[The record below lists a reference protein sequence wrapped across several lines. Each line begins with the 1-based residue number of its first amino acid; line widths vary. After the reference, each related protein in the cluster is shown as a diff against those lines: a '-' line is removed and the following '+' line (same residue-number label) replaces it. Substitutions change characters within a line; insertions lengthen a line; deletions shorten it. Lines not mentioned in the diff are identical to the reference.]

1 MAIQQGL
8 TNSFKQ
14 EMLQA
19 GQNIVTDTLY
29 MALYTAFSDIGSLT
43 TEYVSTD
50 PSEVTGTGYTAGG
63 VEVTGAVLTT
73 QTTGPNAG
81 TVYVNFDNVSWPGA
95 NFTARGAL
103 IYNVTQGNKSV
114 AVLDF
119 GSDKTF
125 SSVNNTVAMPENT
138 ATTALIRF
146 P

>member
-1 MAIQQGL
+1 MPIQQGL

-19 GQNIVTDTLY
+19 GQNLATDTLK
-29 MALYTAFSDIGSLT
+29 MALYTALSDIGPLT
-43 TEYVSTD
+43 TAYTTTNEI
-50 PSEVTGTGYTAGG
+50 TGTGYTAGG
-63 VEVTGAVLTT
+63 EAVTGATISTDT
-73 QTTGPNAG
+73 QTG
-81 TVYVNFDNVSWPGA
+81 TVYVDFADVSWPGA

-103 IYNVTQGNKSV
+103 IYNVTRANKSV

-125 SSVNNTVAMPENT
+125 TSTNNTVTMPANT

>member
-1 MAIQQGL
+1 MIQQGL

-19 GQNIVTDTLY
+19 GQNLATDTLY
-29 MALYTAFSDIGSLT
+29 MALYTAFSDIGPLT
-43 TEYVSTD
+43 TVYTTTN
-50 PSEVTGTGYTAGG
+50 EVTGAGYTAGG
-63 VEVTGAVLTT
+63 VVVTGATISTDV
-73 QTTGPNAG
+73 QTG

-103 IYNVTQGNKSV
+103 IYNATQSNKSV

-125 SSVNNTVAMPENT
+125 SSVSNTVTMPVNS

>member
-1 MAIQQGL
+1 MC
-8 TNSFKQ
+8 S
-14 EMLQA
+14 
-19 GQNIVTDTLY
+19 
-29 MALYTAFSDIGSLT
+29 SDL
-43 TEYVSTD
+43 VQ
-50 PSEVTGTGYTAGG
+50 
-63 VEVTGAVLTT
+63 VTGATLSTE
-73 QTTGPNAG
+73 TTGPNAG

-95 NFTARGAL
+95 NFIARGAL

-125 SSVNNTVAMPENT
+125 SSTSNTVTMPANT

>member
-1 MAIQQGL
+1 MPIQQGL

-19 GQNIVTDTLY
+19 GQNLATDTLK
-29 MALYTAFSDIGSLT
+29 MALYTALSDIGPLT
-43 TEYVSTD
+43 TAYTTTN
-50 PSEVTGTGYTAGG
+50 EVTGTGYTAGG
-63 VEVTGAVLTT
+63 EAVTGATITT
-73 QTTGPNAG
+73 DVQTG
-81 TVYVNFDNVSWPGA
+81 TVFVDFNNVSWPGA
-95 NFTARGAL
+95 NFTVRGAL
-103 IYNVTQGNKSV
+103 IYNVTRSNKSV

-125 SSVNNTVAMPENT
+125 TSTNNTVTMPPNT

>member
-1 MAIQQGL
+1 MPIQQGL
-8 TNSFKQ
+8 TDSFKQ

-19 GQNIVTDTLY
+19 GQNLATDTLR
-29 MALYTAFSDIGSLT
+29 MALYTALADIGPAT
-43 TEYVSTD
+43 TTYTGTTNEI
-50 PSEVTGTGYTAGG
+50 TGTGYTAGG
-63 VEVTGAVLTT
+63 ELVTGATISTDT
-73 QTTGPNAG
+73 QTG

-95 NFTARGAL
+95 DFTARGAL
-103 IYNVTQGNKSV
+103 IYNVTQANKSV

-125 SSVNNTVAMPENT
+125 TSTNNTVTMPANT

>member
-1 MAIQQGL
+1 MPIQQGL

-19 GQNIVTDTLY
+19 GQNLATDTLK
-29 MALYTAFSDIGSLT
+29 MALYTAFSDIGQLT
-43 TEYVSTD
+43 TVYTTD
-50 PSEVTGTGYTAGG
+50 NEVPTGNGYTAGG
-63 VEVTGAVLTT
+63 ETVTGVTIST

-95 NFTARGAL
+95 DFTARGAL
-103 IYNVTQGNKSV
+103 IYNETQGNASV

-125 SSVNNTVAMPENT
+125 SATSNTVTMPANT

>member
-1 MAIQQGL
+1 MIQQGL

-19 GQNIVTDTLY
+19 GQNLVTDTLR
-29 MALYTAFSDIGSLT
+29 MALYTAFSDIGPLT
-43 TEYVSTD
+43 TVYTTTN
-50 PSEVTGTGYTAGG
+50 EVVGTGYTAGG
-63 VEVTGAVLTT
+63 ELVTGATIST
-73 QTTGPNAG
+73 DIQTGA
-81 TVYVNFDNVSWPGA
+81 VYVDFADVSWPGA
-95 NFTARGAL
+95 SFTARGAL
-103 IYNVTQGNKSV
+103 IYNVTRSNKSV

-125 SSVNNTVAMPENT
+125 SSTSNTVVMPVNS

>member
-1 MAIQQGL
+1 MIQQGL

-19 GQNIVTDTLY
+19 GQNLTTDTLR
-29 MALYTAFSDIGSLT
+29 MALYTAFADIGPET
-43 TEYVSTD
+43 TVYTTD
-50 PSEVTGTGYTAGG
+50 NEVTGTGYTAGG
-63 VEVTGAVLTT
+63 VVITGVIIST

-95 NFTARGAL
+95 NFVARGAL
-103 IYNVTQGNKSV
+103 IYNVTQGNASV

-125 SSVNNTVAMPENT
+125 TSTNNTVTMPPNT

>member
-1 MAIQQGL
+1 MIQQGL
-8 TNSFKQ
+8 TNSFKV

-19 GQNIVTDTLY
+19 GQNLATDTLR
-29 MALYTAFSDIGSLT
+29 MALYTAFADIGPLT
-43 TEYVSTD
+43 TVYTATN
-50 PSEVTGTGYTAGG
+50 EVTGTGYSAGG
-63 VEVTGAVLTT
+63 ELVTGATISTDV
-73 QTTGPNAG
+73 QTG

-95 NFTARGAL
+95 SFTARGAL
-103 IYNVTQGNKSV
+103 IYNVTQSNASV

-125 SSVNNTVAMPENT
+125 SSTSNTVTMPVNS

>member
-14 EMLQA
+14 EMLQQ
-19 GQNIVTDTLY
+19 GQNIITDTLY
-29 MALYTAFSDIGSLT
+29 MALYTAFSDIGQLT
-43 TEYVSTD
+43 TVYTTD
-50 PSEVTGTGYTAGG
+50 NEVTGTGYSPGG
-63 VEVTGAVLTT
+63 VEVTGAVLST
-73 QTTGPNAG
+73 QTTGPAAG

-95 NFTARGAL
+95 NFIARGAL

-125 SSVNNTVAMPENT
+125 SSASNTVTMPENT
-138 ATTALIRF
+138 ATTALIRL

>member
-1 MAIQQGL
+1 MPIQQGL

-19 GQNIVTDTLY
+19 GQNLATDTLK
-29 MALYTAFSDIGSLT
+29 MALYTAFSDIGQLT
-43 TEYVSTD
+43 TAYTTTN
-50 PSEVTGTGYTAGG
+50 EVTGTGYTAGG
-63 VEVTGAVLTT
+63 VVMTGVTIST
-73 QTTGPNAG
+73 QTTGPDEG
-81 TVYVNFDNVSWPGA
+81 TVFVDFNNVSWPGA
-95 NFTARGAL
+95 SFTARGAL
-103 IYNVTQGNKSV
+103 IYNVTRSNKSI

-125 SSVNNTVAMPENT
+125 SSVSNTVVMPENT

>member
-1 MAIQQGL
+1 MIQQGL

-19 GQNIVTDTLY
+19 GQNLATDTLR
-29 MALYTAFSDIGSLT
+29 MALYTALADIGPAT
-43 TEYVSTD
+43 TTYTGTTN
-50 PSEVTGTGYTAGG
+50 EVTGTGYAAGG
-63 VEVTGAVLTT
+63 VVVTGAIISTDT
-73 QTTGPNAG
+73 QTG
-81 TVYVNFDNVSWPGA
+81 TVYVNFNNVSWPGA

-103 IYNVTQGNKSV
+103 IYNTTRSNKSV

-125 SSVNNTVAMPENT
+125 TSTNNTVTMPANT

>member
-14 EMLQA
+14 EMIQA
-19 GQNIVTDTLY
+19 GQNLATDTLR
-29 MALYTAFSDIGSLT
+29 MALYTALSDIGPLT
-43 TEYVSTD
+43 TVYTTTN
-50 PSEVTGTGYTAGG
+50 EVVGTSYTAGG
-63 VEVTGAVLTT
+63 ELVTGATISTDVNT
-73 QTTGPNAG
+73 G
-81 TVYVNFDNVSWPGA
+81 TVYVDFNDVSWPGA
-95 NFTARGAL
+95 SFTARGAL
-103 IYNVTQGNKSV
+103 IYNVTRSNKTV

-125 SSVNNTVAMPENT
+125 TSTSNTVTMPVNT

>member
-1 MAIQQGL
+1 MIQQGL

-19 GQNIVTDTLY
+19 GQNLATDTLK
-29 MALYTAFSDIGSLT
+29 MALYTAFADLGPT
-43 TEYVSTD
+43 TTAYTTTN
-50 PSEVTGTGYTAGG
+50 EVVGTGYTAGG
-63 VEVTGAVLTT
+63 EPVTGATISVDT
-73 QTTGPNAG
+73 QTN
-81 TVYVNFDNVSWPGA
+81 TVYVDFDNVSWPGA

-125 SSVNNTVAMPENT
+125 TAANNTVTMPANT
-138 ATTALIRF
+138 ATTALIRL